1 MKNHTHTYIHTQKK
15 LLAAFRPKI
24 LYENNTK
31 ITLHTLRKR
40 KLMISLL
47 DLEKKN
53 YKKSIIYK
61 ALSEKE
67 ERKNN
72 LMDM

>member
-1 MKNHTHTYIHTQKK
+1 
-15 LLAAFRPKI
+15 
-24 LYENNTK
+24 
-31 ITLHTLRKR
+31 
-40 KLMISLL
+40 MISLL